1 MPCFSGKVNPG
12 QVWDDYSELAISHPH
27 WSPAD
32 LKALPRSERLY
43 WTQFAKAVREREE
56 KRRSDLITKLVERA
70 DQLLAP
76 RRRR

>member
-1 MPCFSGKVNPG
+1 M
-12 QVWDDYSELAISHPH
+12 
-27 WSPAD
+27 
-32 LKALPRSERLY
+32 PRSERIY
-43 WTQFAKAVREREE
+43 WAQFSKAVRERED